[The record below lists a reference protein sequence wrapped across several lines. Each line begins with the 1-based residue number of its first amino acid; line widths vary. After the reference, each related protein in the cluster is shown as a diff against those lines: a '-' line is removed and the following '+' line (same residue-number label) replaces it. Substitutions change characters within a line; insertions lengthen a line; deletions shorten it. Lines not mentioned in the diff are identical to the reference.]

1 MPQTETLATPR
12 TPSSF
17 GVIVQRARTEAFSD
31 TSFGET
37 PTIIARLVVER
48 GCSMT
53 GGFET
58 LGSACAKLRRSCT
71 NWRAR
76 MRSVPVSKTRMI
88 DESPVIDFDRMV
100 LSQETLASI

>member
-1 MPQTETLATPR
+1 MPQTETLAIPR

-17 GVIVQRARTEAFSD
+17 GVIVQRASTDASTSD
-31 TSFGET
+31 TSFGER
-37 PTIIARLVVER
+37 PTIIARLVVDT

-53 GGFET
+53 GGFDT

-76 MRSVPVSKTRMI
+76 IRSVPGWKASTI
-88 DESPVIDFDRMV
+88 EESPVIDFDRIDS
-100 LSQETLASI
+100 SQETL